1 MPHAFRDIA
10 RLPLPGDNVAIA
22 TQRLEAGA
30 VVETESGG
38 MVTLSHAVL
47 EGHRFAVEQ
56 IAPGDYLLSWELPF
70 GHALTAIAPGDYVCN
85 QSVLDTLAIRS
96 LDFNLPAEPNFEDGI
111 PRFELDAANFQP
123 GQQVDLRDDPPVFEG
138 YDRGA
143 RGVGTRNFII
153 ILATSSRT
161 AGYAHLL
168 AERLQ
173 GAAAGNI
180 DGIVAVTHTEG
191 GTHETPNNADLLLRT
206 LAGFVTH
213 PNVGAV
219 LAVDYGRESITNH
232 ALQDY
237 LVARRYP
244 IDDMRHHFLSLEED
258 LSSGLEAGE
267 RILRGW
273 LEPVG
278 RMARS
283 AQPLTKLKIALQCGG
298 SDAFSGISGNPL
310 AAWAARELIRCG
322 GSAVLAETDELWGAE
337 SYVLNN
343 VRNLETAQAFLAM
356 MEGFEKHVA
365 AHGSSFEG
373 NPSGGNKYRGLYNIA
388 LKSLGA
394 ATKRHPDVR
403 LDYAIDYAQ
412 PLTQPG
418 YYFMHSPGND
428 LESIAGEVAA
438 GCNLVYFVTGN
449 GSITNFPFVP
459 TIKIITT
466 TRRYELLR
474 ADMDVNA
481 GAYFDGEPM
490 DRLGH
495 DLFERTINVAS
506 GKRTRG
512 EHAGHSQVSIWR
524 NWQQRDGSRL
534 AEILAAKQPDGE
546 PIPIK
551 VPDDIPD
558 VSIKAIRSGDGY
570 VTDRIGL
577 ILPTSLCAGQIARMG
592 AERLNAAGL
601 GRAQGLSRFAS
612 LVHTEGCGMSGF
624 ALENIYNRTLL
635 GYLVHPLVESAL
647 LLEHGCEKT
656 HNDFMRNELEEQ
668 GIPVD
673 RFGWASVQ
681 LDGGIDKVLG
691 RIEDWARGGVAK
703 LLPVEYEVTGL
714 DALRIGLFSA
724 GPVTPGVAASLA
736 RLAGWIVGAGGTVV
750 VPENDALHQ
759 SRTYLDALLG
769 GVPPRAGVAMAQRFG
784 KSGYH
789 IMATATQDS
798 TEIATALGATGVD
811 ILLAHGAEH
820 PLQGNPIVALLQ
832 ITEGESRFGDN
843 MDLVLAGDPQAWPDQ
858 LLDLLVR
865 TASRE
870 TVAKADALG
879 NTGFQIS
886 RGLLGVST

>member
-10 RLPLPGDNVAIA
+10 RLPLPGDNAAIA

-38 MVTLSHAVL
+38 VVTLSHTVL

-96 LDFNLPAEPNFEDGI
+96 LDFKLPAEPNFEDGI

-123 GQQVDLRDDPPVFEG
+123 GHQIDLRDDPPVFEG

-161 AGYAHLL
+161 SGYAHLL

-213 PNVGAV
+213 PNVAAV
-219 LAVDYGRESITNH
+219 LAVDYGRESITND

-283 AQPLTKLKIALQCGG
+283 AQPLAKLKIALQCGG

-343 VRNLETAQAFLAM
+343 VWNLETAQAFLAM

-403 LDYAIDYAQ
+403 LDYVIDYAQ

-428 LESIAGEVAA
+428 LESIAGEVAT

-481 GAYFDGEPM
+481 GAYLDGERM
-490 DRLGH
+490 DKLGH
-495 DLFERTINVAS
+495 DLFERTVDVAS
-506 GKRTRG
+506 GTRTRG
-512 EHAGHSQVSIWR
+512 EHAGHAQVSIWR

-551 VPDDIPD
+551 VPGDIPD
-558 VSIKAIRSGDGY
+558 VGIKAIRSGDGY

-703 LLPVEYEVTGL
+703 LMPVEYEVTGL
-714 DALRIGLFSA
+714 DALRIGIFSA
-724 GPVTPGVAASLA
+724 GPATPEMAASLA
-736 RLAGWIVGAGGTVV
+736 RLTGWIVGAGGTVV
-750 VPENDALHQ
+750 LPEEDALLQ
-759 SRTYLDALLG
+759 SRTFLDALVG
-769 GVPPRAGVAMAQRFG
+769 GTPPGASLAMAQRFDANG
-784 KSGYH
+784 FHVMSVAGE
-789 IMATATQDS
+789 DS
-798 TEIATALGATGVD
+798 TEIVTALGATGVE
-811 ILLAHGAEH
+811 IVLAHVDEH
-820 PLQGNPIVALLQ
+820 PLQGNPILPLVQVADG
-832 ITEGESRFGDN
+832 TGRFDED
-843 MDLVLAGDPQAWPDQ
+843 MDLVLAGDASAWPGKLLE
-858 LLDLLVR
+858 LLDQ

-870 TVAKADALG
+870 TIAKADAAG
-879 NTGFQIS
+879 NTSFQIS